1 VSSLFELLAD
11 HKLEAYLSI
20 VKFNNNMGFNLTQN
34 VDNQEMQ
41 DGMQI
46 INEEPL
52 PDRKEVLNLG
62 AIPEFCRITCVFDVY
77 KLLTEAN
84 LKN

>member
-52 PDRKEVLNLG
+52 PDRKEVLN
-62 AIPEFCRITCVFDVY
+62 
-77 KLLTEAN
+77 
-84 LKN
+84 